1 MNKPGIKWQMEK
13 HQKDA
18 YKVVA
23 AQYCLS
29 ALICDSSRQG
39 DGYLQIVITGRLI
52 HLDNLHVANIINI
65 SL

>member
-1 MNKPGIKWQMEK
+1 MEK

-39 DGYLQIVITGRLI
+39 DGYLQIVITGRLF

-65 SL
+65 S